1 MFLGK
6 ILYELVEL
14 EVFRFASELG
24 ERKSSLM
31 QLQKSLA
38 EISQKC
44 NTVLNCLLPIEHP
57 TAFEEMVVNAT
68 KAMQLSVK
76 DAGKYLV
83 EEFALNCVKKL
94 NTAI

>member
-1 MFLGK
+1 M
-6 ILYELVEL
+6 VEL
-14 EVFRFASELG
+14 EVFRFATELG

-31 QLQKSLA
+31 QLQKSIT

-44 NTVLNCLLPIEHP
+44 NTVLSCLLPIEHP
-57 TAFEEMVVNAT
+57 TSFEEMVIKAT
-68 KAMQLSVK
+68 KAIQLSVK
-76 DAGKYLV
+76 DAGRYLV